1 MAFHPAATSYIGDV
15 SEPVIAAADGAPGSF
30 RVRFETSRGDF
41 VVEARRPWAP
51 HGVDRFHEL
60 VAGGFFEGCRFFRV
74 LDGFVAQFGI
84 SGDPATS
91 AAWRRRTIPDDRVV
105 ESNRRGRVSFAM
117 AGPGSRTTQLFINIG
132 DNAGLDAMGFA
143 PIAEVVEGME
153 RVDELYA
160 KYGEGAPR
168 GGGPDQGRIQR
179 EGEAYLAREF
189 PHLDT
194 ILRTAVVSPA

>member
-1 MAFHPAATSYIGDV
+1 MNQ
-15 SEPVIAAADGAPGSF
+15 PVIPAADGAPGTF
-30 RVRFETSRGDF
+30 RVRFETSAGEF
-41 VVEARRPWAP
+41 IIEAHRSWAP

-60 VAGGFFEGCRFFRV
+60 VDGRFFEGCRFFRV

-84 SGDPATS
+84 SGDPVTG
-91 AAWRRRTIPDDRVV
+91 AAWRGRTIPDDPVV
-105 ESNRRGRVSFAM
+105 ESNLRGRVTFAM
-117 AGPGSRTTQLFINIG
+117 AGPESRTTQLFINIA

-153 RVDELYA
+153 GVSELFA
-160 KYGEGAPR
+160 AYGEGAPR

-189 PHLDT
+189 PRLDV
-194 ILRTAVVSPA
+194 IRRTAVVPPA

>member
-1 MAFHPAATSYIGDV
+1 MN
-15 SEPVIAAADGAPGSF
+15 EPVIPAGDGAPGTF

-41 VVEARRPWAP
+41 VVEARHSWAP

-60 VAGGFFEGCRFFRV
+60 VASSFFEGCRFFRV

-84 SGDPATS
+84 SGDPVTS
-91 AAWRRRTIPDDRVV
+91 AAWRRRTIPDDPVV
-105 ESNRRGRVSFAM
+105 ESNRRGRVTFAM

-132 DNAGLDAMGFA
+132 NNAGLDAMGFA

-160 KYGEGAPR
+160 AYGEGPPR
-168 GGGPDQGRIQR
+168 GEGPDQGRIQR

-189 PHLDT
+189 PRLDA
-194 ILRTAVVSPA
+194 IRRTAVVPPG

>member
-1 MAFHPAATSYIGDV
+1 MTPTGDGV
-15 SEPVIAAADGAPGSF
+15 PETF
-30 RVRFETSRGDF
+30 RVRFETSCGDL
-41 VVEARRPWAP
+41 VVEAHRSWAP
-51 HGVDRFHEL
+51 RGVDRFHEL

-84 SGDPATS
+84 SGDPVIS
-91 AAWRRRTIPDDRVV
+91 ASWRRRTIPDDPVV
-105 ESNRRGRVSFAM
+105 ESNRRGRVTFAM

-132 DNAGLDAMGFA
+132 DNPGLDGMGFA

-160 KYGEGAPR
+160 AYGEGAPR

-179 EGEAYLAREF
+179 EGEAYLARDF
-189 PHLDT
+189 PRLDA
-194 ILRTAVVSPA
+194 IRRTAVVPPA